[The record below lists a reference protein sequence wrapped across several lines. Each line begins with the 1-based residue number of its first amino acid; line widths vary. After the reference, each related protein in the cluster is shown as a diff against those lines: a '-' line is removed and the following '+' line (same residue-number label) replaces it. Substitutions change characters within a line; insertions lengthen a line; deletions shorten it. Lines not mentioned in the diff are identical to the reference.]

1 MKRLLF
7 LALAAALSATPAFA
21 QHHHGSQTGPNGG
34 TIYEMAD
41 TYHVEVVAKGTAL
54 DIYLSDHDDKA
65 VSAAGFQGVA
75 ILVVD
80 GKSVRVTLA
89 PAGANRLTGTSTV
102 ALPQRPRGAVQLTP
116 PGRRMIQAQ
125 VR

>member
-21 QHHHGSQTGPNGG
+21 HDPHPGANGG
-34 TIYEMAD
+34 IVYEMAYA
-41 TYHVEVVAKGTAL
+41 YHVEVVAKGTTL
-54 DIYLSDHDDKA
+54 DLYLTDHDDKVVA
-65 VSAAGFQGVA
+65 AAGFQGVA

-89 PAGANRLTGTSTV
+89 PVAGNRLTGTSSV

-125 VR
+125 IR

>member
-7 LALAAALSATPAFA
+7 LALAAALSATPVLAHEPHA
-21 QHHHGSQTGPNGG
+21 GPNGG
-34 TIYEMAD
+34 TVYEMAD
-41 TYHVEVVAKGTAL
+41 TYHVELVAKGTTL
-54 DIYLSDHDDKA
+54 DLYLTDHDDKVVA
-65 VSAAGFQGVA
+65 AAGFQGVA

-89 PAGANRLTGTSTV
+89 PVSANRLTGTSSV